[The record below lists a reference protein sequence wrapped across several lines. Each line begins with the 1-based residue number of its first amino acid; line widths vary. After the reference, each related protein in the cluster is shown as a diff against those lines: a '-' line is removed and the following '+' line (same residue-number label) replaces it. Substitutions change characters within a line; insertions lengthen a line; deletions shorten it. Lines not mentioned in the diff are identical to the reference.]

1 MTKRRLLAGLALLGV
16 FGFLALG
23 VWQLERRVWKLDLIA
38 RVDSRI
44 HASPAALPSY
54 AFRSGARVAA
64 EEYRRVRVAGTYRQD
79 AETLTQAVTERGAG
93 FWILTP
99 LVTTQGTVLINR
111 GFVPTDLRND
121 RQSRAP
127 AGPVTVVGL
136 LRLPEPVG
144 GFLRTNDPAA
154 NRWYSRDVE
163 AIAKARRLGPVA
175 PFFIDADASPDP
187 KAYPV
192 GGLTVVR
199 FSNNHLVYALTW
211 FALAGLCAF
220 AAGRVLLDRR

>member
-1 MTKRRLLAGLALLGV
+1 
-16 FGFLALG
+16 
-23 VWQLERRVWKLDLIA
+23 
-38 RVDSRI
+38 
-44 HASPAALPSY
+44 
-54 AFRSGARVAA
+54 
-64 EEYRRVRVAGTYRQD
+64 
-79 AETLTQAVTERGAG
+79 
-93 FWILTP
+93 
-99 LVTTQGTVLINR
+99 
-111 GFVPTDLRND
+111 
-121 RQSRAP
+121 
-127 AGPVTVVGL
+127 

-163 AIAKARRLGPVA
+163 AIANARRLGPVA